1 MFKHLAKYKDPAYFL
16 FRILVGF
23 GFFLHGS
30 QKLFGWFGG
39 LGGAKAELFSLM
51 GLAGV
56 IEVIGGLAI
65 ILGLFVSL
73 VTLISAIEM
82 VVAYFMVHLPQGFI
96 PLTNYGE
103 SAWLYFAAFLV
114 LLTHGAGKWSLDAMK
129 KKK

>member
-1 MFKHLAKYKDPAYFL
+1 MFKHLARYKDPAYFL

-39 LGGAKAELFSLM
+39 LGGSRAELFSLM

-56 IEVIGGLAI
+56 IETIGGLLLI
-65 ILGLFVSL
+65 FGLFTSIVA
-73 VTLISAIEM
+73 LITAIEM
-82 VVAYFMVHLPQGFI
+82 VVAYFMVHIPQGFV

-103 SAWLYFAAFLV
+103 PAWLYFAAFLV
-114 LLTHGAGKWSLDAMK
+114 LATHGAGKWSLDARRK
-129 KKK
+129 K